1 MNLRLN
7 LICCSLIFS
16 ATSSLAQLKDN
27 SQIGISLFRIELN
40 DLTQGDE
47 FEPKLVTN
55 LSFETGWSSFR
66 LTTNL
71 EYAAN
76 QLHEYCR
83 SCADVPMGDSWM
95 REFNFYLGVKYLFL
109 SGSHFPVKPFI
120 ELRGLAGF
128 GDYEGIFTGGWSSD
142 FQISQHYRTW
152 LAGINLGV
160 EIIAREHFRISY
172 QAFYQ
177 LGQRWFDDTKNFN
190 LTEDYQKTTTFN
202 SSPFGFTLSYHF

>member
-109 SGSHFPVKPFI
+109 SGSHFPVKPLLNYEVLPVLVIMKEFSPEAGHLI
-120 ELRGLAGF
+120 FKLANITELG
-128 GDYEGIFTGGWSSD
+128 
-142 FQISQHYRTW
+142 
-152 LAGINLGV
+152 
-160 EIIAREHFRISY
+160 
-172 QAFYQ
+172 
-177 LGQRWFDDTKNFN
+177 
-190 LTEDYQKTTTFN
+190 
-202 SSPFGFTLSYHF
+202 